1 MVSFSDVDYIVRED
15 TGFVPVS
22 IVIEEALTVPFTVTV
37 ETQDETAISE
47 CSYRLIMLF
56 YM

>member
-1 MVSFSDVDYIVRED
+1 MSFSDVDYIVRENN
-15 TGFVPVS
+15 GFVPVS
-22 IVIEEALTVPFTVTV
+22 IEIEEALSVPFTVTV